1 MRRLPVLFG
10 VLILV
15 AGAILVLRRAGPGPG
30 TAPAVGGDRLFDAVF
45 AKIRSSSVDPL
56 DDEELYRRAAQGLIG
71 ELDDAYAFLR
81 LPGQPVPPAADE
93 PLPQGIF
100 LDRRDGR
107 AIVVATVPGSPAE
120 LAGLRSGDVLVGID
134 TTAITG
140 SRLETAAALLAGKP
154 GTTVTLRIRREGDL
168 LSPELRRGPVP
179 PRPAVEVADQ
189 SGGVARL
196 RLHRVGAGVA
206 DSVRDAARRLMGQG
220 VRSLILDLRD
230 VAEGGSDLS
239 AGAAV
244 ADVFL
249 DRGAVLAVSRMRQA
263 SGSQNLVDETPSPF
277 AGMPLAVLIDGG
289 TAGAAEVIAGALQDH
304 DRAIVIGTESY
315 GRGATWS
322 SFSLGNGAVLAL
334 TTALWLTPSGRQIQR
349 PSPPTGPPGQGPIPR
364 DSGARPTTK
373 SDGGRVLIG
382 GGGIVPDRVV
392 AEGNGDLALA
402 EARRIL
408 LKATTPGTVF
418 ALGASRP

>member
-1 MRRLPVLFG
+1 MRRSPVLLG

-15 AGAILVLRRAGPGPG
+15 AGAILLLRQGGPAPGPV
-30 TAPAVGGDRLFDAVF
+30 PAAGGDRLFEAVF
-45 AKIRSSSVDPL
+45 AKIRSSAVDPL

-71 ELDDAYAFLR
+71 ELDDAYAFLQ
-81 LPGQPVPPAADE
+81 LPGQPAPPATDQ
-93 PLPQGIF
+93 PLPQGLF

-107 AIVVATVPGSPAE
+107 AIVVAAVPGSPADR
-120 LAGLRSGDVLVGID
+120 AGLRPGDVLVGID

-140 SRLETAAALLAGKP
+140 NRLETAVALLAGTP
-154 GTTVTLRIRREGDL
+154 GTPVTLRIRRAGEL
-168 LSPELRRGPVP
+168 LSPVLRRGPVP
-179 PRPAVEVADQ
+179 ARPAVEVADQ

-196 RLHRVGAGVA
+196 RLYRIGAGVA
-206 DSVRDAARRLMGQG
+206 DSVREAVRRLEGQG

-230 VAEGGSDLS
+230 VAEGGHDLT
-239 AGAAV
+239 AGAAI

-249 DRGAVLAVSRMRQA
+249 DRGAVLAVTRMRRA
-263 SGSQNLVDETPSPF
+263 SGSRNLVDETPSPF
-277 AGMPLAVLIDGG
+277 AGMPLAVVIDGG

-322 SFSLGNGAVLAL
+322 SFSLGNGAVLTL

-349 PSPPTGPPGQGPIPR
+349 LSEPAAPPGGGPLPR
-364 DSGARPTTK
+364 DSVARPTTK
-373 SDGGRVLIG
+373 SDGGRVLTG

-392 AEGNGDLALA
+392 AGGNGDLALA

-408 LKATTPGTVF
+408 LRARSPATVF
-418 ALGASRP
+418 ALGADRP